1 MTINVEV
8 PIPLNNSV
16 AVLDSREQNVDA
28 GVCPH
33 LWIDG
38 ANLVDDDA
46 APEELADVFLS
57 HVIGYVGQTHHA
69 SIRKGH
75 IVSGVFNLSG
85 VSSCE

>member
-1 MTINVEV
+1 MTINVEI

-16 AVLDSREQNVDA
+16 AVLDSREQNVDIGA
-28 GVCPH
+28 CPH

-38 ANLVDDDA
+38 ANLVDDNA
-46 APEELADVFLS
+46 ASEELTDVFLT

-69 SIRKGH
+69 SIRRGN
-75 IVSGVFNLSG
+75 IVGGVFNLCG